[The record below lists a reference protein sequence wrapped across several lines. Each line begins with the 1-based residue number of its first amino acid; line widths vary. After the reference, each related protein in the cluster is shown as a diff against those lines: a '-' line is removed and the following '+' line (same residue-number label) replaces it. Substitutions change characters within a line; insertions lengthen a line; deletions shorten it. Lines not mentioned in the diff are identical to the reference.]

1 MADPADIAAPVDRSL
16 LRAGEKVLLVD
27 AKKRRYLLTL
37 RVDAAFH
44 THVGIVAHNDLIGAH
59 EGATVFG
66 STGRRFLV
74 VRPTLAE
81 MVLKMPRGAQVIYPK
96 DLAAILMEADIAP
109 GVRVLEA
116 GVGSGALSMALLRA
130 GASVVGYELREDFA
144 NRAHNNVVAM
154 VGEGADY
161 RVELR
166 DVYEGI
172 EERGLDRIVLDLPE
186 PWRVIPHA
194 EVALRS
200 GGIICAYLPTIN
212 QTAQFRHALEE
223 SAFGMPGTL
232 EVLHRTWHVEDRSVR
247 PDHRMVGHTGFL
259 TTGRLL
265 RPEELGSRPGGPV
278 GWTPPPA
285 PAAPPAPATPTASS
299 VAGDDGAPGAG
310 PADDGTVDDGP
321 LDAGTDGGV
330 ADDVLEKRW
339 PEGDGLG

>member
-1 MADPADIAAPVDRSL
+1 MDPAGGADAAGGGAVPDPADRSL

-37 RVDAAFH
+37 RTDATFH
-44 THVGIVAHNDLIGAH
+44 THVGIVAHNDLIGAY

-74 VRPTLAE
+74 VRPTLSD

-154 VGEGADY
+154 VGDDADY

-166 DVYEGI
+166 DVYDGI
-172 EERGLDRIVLDLPE
+172 DERGLDRIVLDLPE
-186 PWRVIPHA
+186 PWRVVPHA
-194 EVALRS
+194 TVALRS
-200 GGIICAYLPTIN
+200 GGLVCAYLPTIN

-223 SAFGMPGTL
+223 SDFGMPGTL
-232 EVLHRTWHVEDRSVR
+232 EVLHRTWHIEDRSVR

-259 TTGRLL
+259 TTARLL
-265 RPEELGSRPGGPV
+265 RPEELGSKPGGPV
-278 GWTPPPA
+278 GWVPPPGKSV
-285 PAAPPAPATPTASS
+285 PVRGEAAADD
-299 VAGDDGAPGAG
+299 DDGSDD
-310 PADDGTVDDGP
+310 PADDGGGTGRPDDDP
-321 LDAGTDGGV
+321 
-330 ADDVLEKRW
+330 DV
-339 PEGDGLG
+339 G

>member
-1 MADPADIAAPVDRSL
+1 VAQASEPVSSDAPVADGADRSL

-27 AKKRRYLLTL
+27 AKERRYLLTL
-37 RVDAAFH
+37 RPDAGFH
-44 THVGIVAHNDLIGAH
+44 THVGIVAHNDLIGAY
-59 EGATVFG
+59 EGSTIFG

-74 VRPTLAE
+74 VRPTLSD

-109 GVRVLEA
+109 GMRVLEA

-154 VGEGADY
+154 VGDDADY

-186 PWRVIPHA
+186 PWQVVPHA

-212 QTAQFRHALEE
+212 QTAQFRGSLQD

-232 EVLHRTWHVEDRSVR
+232 EVLHRTWHIEDRSVR

-259 TTGRLL
+259 TTARLL
-265 RPEELGSRPGGPV
+265 RPEGKGSRPGGAV
-278 GWTPPPA
+278 GWVPPVV
-285 PAAPPAPATPTASS
+285 AT
-299 VAGDDGAPGAG
+299 VDAGADPVVDDR
-310 PADDGTVDDGP
+310 VDDGP
-321 LDAGTDGGV
+321 EPDEAN
-330 ADDVLEKRW
+330 E
-339 PEGDGLG
+339 

>member
-1 MADPADIAAPVDRSL
+1 VDPDGGTGTADTPADATDRSL

-27 AKKRRYLLTL
+27 AKQRRYLLTL
-37 RVDAAFH
+37 RADAGFH
-44 THVGIVAHNDLIGAH
+44 THVGIVAHNDLIGAY

-154 VGEGADY
+154 VGDGADY

-186 PWRVIPHA
+186 PWRVVSHA
-194 EVALRS
+194 EAALRS
-200 GGIICAYLPTIN
+200 GGLICAYLPTIN

-223 SAFGMPGTL
+223 SVFGMPSTL
-232 EVLHRTWHVEDRSVR
+232 EVLHRTWHIEDRSVR

-259 TTGRLL
+259 TTARLL

-278 GWTPPPA
+278 GWTPPE
-285 PAAPPAPATPTASS
+285 ASPRGDAVGS
-299 VAGDDGAPGAG
+299 DDRGPDGDDPGEPPDGAG
-310 PADDGTVDDGP
+310 PDQHGP
-321 LDAGTDGGV
+321 
-330 ADDVLEKRW
+330 
-339 PEGDGLG
+339 